1 MAGASRN
8 GRKISKANI
17 FIYLVLILGSVIMI
31 FPFLW
36 MILTSFKSVPETT
49 LVPPTFFPESFQPR
63 GLCSRIFVHGGIRLC
78 KGTFSHEESVLCAG
92 GITAYVPGAGV
103 YSTPV

>member
-1 MAGASRN
+1 MAETSRK

-49 LVPPTFFPESFQPR
+49 LVPPTFFPASF
-63 GLCSRIFVHGGIRLC
+63 
-78 KGTFSHEESVLCAG
+78 EN
-92 GITAYVPGAGV
+92 TAAYTRE
-103 YSTPV
+103 YRMI